1 MKIYQN
7 SLKTQIL
14 ILNIEDRKLKFCKSE
29 QNTEI
34 LAFGEDNSTNKEK
47 PILLKSAPTPPGS
60 TWLSKTGAK

>member
-1 MKIYQN
+1 M
-7 SLKTQIL
+7 L
-14 ILNIEDRKLKFCKSE
+14 ILNIENRKWKFCKSE

-47 PILLKSAPTPPGS
+47 PFLLKSAPTPPGS

>member
-1 MKIYQN
+1 M
-7 SLKTQIL
+7 L
-14 ILNIEDRKLKFCKSE
+14 ILNTEDKKWKFCKSE

-47 PILLKSAPTPPGS
+47 PFLLKSAPTPPPGS

>member
-1 MKIYQN
+1 MI
-7 SLKTQIL
+7 
-14 ILNIEDRKLKFCKSE
+14 ILNIKDRKWKFCKSE

-47 PILLKSAPTPPGS
+47 PFLLKSAPTPPGS